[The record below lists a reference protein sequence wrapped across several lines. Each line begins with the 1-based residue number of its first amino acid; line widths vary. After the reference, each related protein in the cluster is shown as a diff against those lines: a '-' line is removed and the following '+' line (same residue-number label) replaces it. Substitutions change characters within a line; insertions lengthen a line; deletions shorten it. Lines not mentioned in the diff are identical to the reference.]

1 MVVSLTSK
9 ANVNGKGEI
18 GNQLL
23 KGGFEGNFSHGM
35 TSALHAALLRS
46 AITENTN
53 GEEYSSPLT
62 NRLPTIISGS
72 FPFDIVANPWE
83 YLL

>member
-35 TSALHAALLRS
+35 TSAL
-46 AITENTN
+46 
-53 GEEYSSPLT
+53 LT
-62 NRLPTIISGS
+62 
-72 FPFDIVANPWE
+72 A
-83 YLL
+83 

>member
-23 KGGFEGNFSHGM
+23 KGRNCNSHGM
-35 TSALHAALLRS
+35 TSAL
-46 AITENTN
+46 
-53 GEEYSSPLT
+53 LT
-62 NRLPTIISGS
+62 
-72 FPFDIVANPWE
+72 A
-83 YLL
+83 